1 MAYGKKPKD
10 DNENKGRG
18 RKGPKPIKGARKAAR
33 KQKRQ
38 EKKGIKDFKKAVN
51 RINKQ
56 QSYDPSNPPSRE
68 GVILDKEPTR
78 RSQKRFEKI
87 INKSSKQQPSD
98 RFNPEDHGF
107 EKSSTQEMMKAFMK
121 NMPMKQPPV
130 KSKPALKAPGMKA
143 MESQDD
149 FKPSERD
156 KMHATDFGK
165 RSVNKNPSMKVIGK
179 ELAAGAKIAS
189 DKIKKEKG
197 MSTTDKGIMS
207 RYGGAEAASV
217 TRRKGGGMVRPPRR
231 QVKRK

>member
-1 MAYGKKPKD
+1 MAYGKKSKD

-18 RKGPKPIKGARKAAR
+18 RKGPKPMKGARKEAR

-38 EKKGIKDFKKAVN
+38 EKKAIKSFKKAVD

-56 QSYDPSNPPSRE
+56 QSFDPSNPPSRE
-68 GVILDKEPTR
+68 GVILDGRTDAQIVKSFIKSAPRSEQQPTPPPKR
-78 RSQKRFEKI
+78 PSRKQRFEEEQKKI
-87 INKSSKQQPSD
+87 KRWQDNWAKPPDAPS
-98 RFNPEDHGF
+98 
-107 EKSSTQEMMKAFMK
+107 
-121 NMPMKQPPV
+121 
-130 KSKPALKAPGMKA
+130 PALKAPGMKA
-143 MESQDD
+143 TQSQDA

-156 KMHATDFGK
+156 MMHATDFGK

-179 ELAAGAKIAS
+179 ELAAGAKIAA

-231 QVKRK
+231 KVKRK